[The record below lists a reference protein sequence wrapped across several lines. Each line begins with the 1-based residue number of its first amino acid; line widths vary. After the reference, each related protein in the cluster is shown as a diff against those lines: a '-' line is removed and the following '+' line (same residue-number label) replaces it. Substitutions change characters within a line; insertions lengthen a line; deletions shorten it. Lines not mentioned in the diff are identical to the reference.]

1 MDPKQKARDFLARYR
16 QLPEDVDLNKCL
28 EGMLQEMKQGLE
40 GSQSS
45 LMMIPTY
52 LSANGAAKLGE
63 PVIAIDAGGTNLRT
77 ALVCFDENG
86 KMQVSQLA
94 KQPMLGVERQM
105 SWEEFIE
112 GICLLV
118 KPLLKQA
125 DKIGFCFSF
134 PCEIQPD
141 KDGKVIRFNKDV
153 KITGA
158 EGRMLGSDMKKWFR
172 DNGMEKEISIAVL
185 NDTVATLLGGPA
197 IRDIRAVDGQIGL
210 IVGTGS
216 NTAYSDSYQN
226 ITKAHLEGDGSMII
240 NMESAGFDRFEMGEF
255 EKRMDA
261 ASSSPGVHPLEKCI
275 SGLYL
280 GHVIGQTLLQASKE
294 GLFSPDNKIAEL
306 PEFSMARVDAFLRN
320 PYGNNLLA
328 NACGNE
334 EDVELMYQFIEQALD
349 RAARLITVNLA
360 ACIVKMDGGRKASA
374 PVRIVAEG
382 TTLLKGYSYFAR
394 LDYWMR
400 RFVNEELG
408 RHYQFVTAD
417 DANLAGSAI
426 AVLLNS

>member
-1 MDPKQKARDFLARYR
+1 MNPKQKVREFLARYN
-16 QLPEDVDLNKCL
+16 QLPEDIDLKKCTDA
-28 EGMLQEMKQGLE
+28 MLQQMQLGLD
-40 GSQSS
+40 GQQSS

-52 LSANGAAKLGE
+52 LSASGATKLNE

-86 KMQVSQLA
+86 KMQVSQLQ
-94 KQPMLGVERQM
+94 KQPMFGVEQQLN
-105 SWEEFIE
+105 WEEFIE
-112 GICLLV
+112 GICQLV
-118 KPLLKQA
+118 RPLLKQT

-141 KDGKVIRFNKDV
+141 RDGKVVRFNKDV
-153 KITGA
+153 KISGG
-158 EGRMLGSDMKKWFR
+158 EGRMLGRDMKNWFR
-172 DNGMEKEISIAVL
+172 DHGIDKEISIAIL

-197 IRDIRAVDGQIGL
+197 IRDSRAVDGQIGL

-216 NTAYSDSYQN
+216 NTAYSDSYEN
-226 ITKAHLEGDGSMII
+226 ITKAHLEGQGSMII

-261 ASSSPGVHPLEKCI
+261 ASSTPGVHLLEKCI

-280 GHVIGQTLLQASKE
+280 GHVIGQTLLQASRE
-294 GLFSPDNKIAEL
+294 GLFSEGNRISEL
-306 PEFSMARVDAFLRN
+306 PEFSMARVDAFMRN
-320 PYGNNLLA
+320 PYGDNLLA

-334 EDVELMYQFIEQALD
+334 DDVETMYQFIEYALD

-360 ACIVKMDGGRKASA
+360 ACIVKMDGGKKASS

-382 TTLLKGYSYFAR
+382 TTLLKGYSYFQR
-394 LDYWMR
+394 LDHWMR
-400 RFVNEELG
+400 LFVNEQLG

>member
-1 MDPKQKARDFLARYR
+1 MDPKQRVREFLAAYR
-16 QLPEDVDLNKCL
+16 QLPEYVDLKKYTDS
-28 EGMLQEMKQGLE
+28 MLQQMQLGLDGE
-40 GSQSS
+40 EAS

-52 LSANGAAKLGE
+52 LSSNGAARLGE

-86 KMQVSQLA
+86 RMQVSDLA
-94 KQPMLGVERQM
+94 KQPMLGVE
-105 SWEEFIE
+105 SELTKDEFIE
-112 GICLLV
+112 GICQLV
-118 KPLLKQA
+118 MPLLEKT

-141 KDGKVIRFNKDV
+141 KDGKIIRFNKDV
-153 KITGA
+153 KISGS
-158 EGRMLGSDMKKWFR
+158 EGTMLGSEMKKWFR
-172 DNGMEKEISIAVL
+172 EHGVEKEISIAIL

-197 IRDIRAVDGQIGL
+197 IRDSRAVDGQIGL

-216 NTAYSDSYQN
+216 NTAYSEN
-226 ITKAHLEGDGSMII
+226 NEKITKAHLKEAGSMII
-240 NMESAGFDRFEMGEF
+240 NMESANFDRFEMGEF
-255 EKRMDA
+255 EKRMDQ
-261 ASSSPGVHPLEKCI
+261 ASGSPGVHPLEKCI

-280 GHVIGQTLLQASKE
+280 GHVIGQTILQASKE
-294 GLFSPDNKIAEL
+294 GLFSAGNKIAEL
-306 PEFSMARVDAFLRN
+306 PEFSMSRVDAFMRD
-320 PYGNNLLA
+320 PYGDNLLA

-334 EDVELMYQFIEQALD
+334 EDVEVMYQFIEQAMD

-374 PVRIVAEG
+374 PARIVVEG
-382 TTLLKGYSYFAR
+382 TTILKGYSYFQR
-394 LDYWMR
+394 LDYFMR
-400 RFVNEELG
+400 QFVTNELG